1 MNGIVIFNYSNWA
14 LRYAELAQYVAQPLA
29 QLYFNESALL
39 CDNTASSPITDD
51 SVGGMRDMILG
62 MATAH
67 VAALNSPLGAP
78 SSTLVGRIA
87 SAGQGSVN
95 VSTSLEG
102 ASAGRAYWEQT
113 KYGLAFWT
121 ATARYRTF
129 RYRSAP
135 RRNMDVFSP
144 AIEPMI
150 DPSKIQT

>member
-1 MNGIVIFNYSNWA
+1 MSAVAFDYNYFS
-14 LRYAELAQYVAQPLA
+14 LRFPELAQYVQQALA
-29 QLYFNESALL
+29 QLYWNEAGIL
-39 CDNTASSPITDD
+39 CDNTANSPITDG
-51 SVGGMRDMILG
+51 SVGGQRYIVLHL
-62 MATAH
+62 ACAH
-67 VAALNSPLGAP
+67 IAALNAPLGAP

-87 SAGQGSVN
+87 SAGQGSVT

-129 RYRSAP
+129 RYRAAP

-144 AIEPMI
+144 AIDPTI
-150 DPSKIQT
+150 DTTKSQT